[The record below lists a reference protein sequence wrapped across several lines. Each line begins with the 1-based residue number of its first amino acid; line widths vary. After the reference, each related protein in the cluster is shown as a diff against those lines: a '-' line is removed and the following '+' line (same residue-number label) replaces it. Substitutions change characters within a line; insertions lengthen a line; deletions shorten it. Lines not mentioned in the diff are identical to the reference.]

1 MTLRQHTATTE
12 DEDFSVSVIDVMAP
26 HPAPVTPSNDVTM
39 DRSQDS
45 SDQIVIKD
53 VPIRG
58 ASVGVIVGALL
69 ALLVSAWAAII
80 PFVGPLFGLSADGT
94 RAWTWNHVH
103 ALGSLA
109 PGAVGV
115 LACVMVL
122 ASARRPRGFL
132 SSFALTAEGLTLF
145 LCGAWLTVVPVVW
158 PVLVG
163 PYFHAASPSQT
174 LDYWM
179 AYSSGP
185 GVLLAGFGAFV
196 MRRADRRMVMH

>member
-1 MTLRQHTATTE
+1 MTLRQQSTTT
-12 DEDFSVSVIDVMAP
+12 DEDFSVSVTDVMAP
-26 HPAPVTPSNDVTM
+26 HPARVTPSNDVTVH
-39 DRSQDS
+39 RFGDS
-45 SDQIVIKD
+45 GDQQVLKD

-58 ASVGVIVGALL
+58 ASVGEIAGALL
-69 ALLVSAWAAII
+69 ALVVSAWAAII

-94 RAWTWNHVH
+94 RAWTWNQVH

-122 ASARRPRGFL
+122 ATARRPRGFL
-132 SSFALTAEGLTLF
+132 TSFALTAWGLILF
-145 LCGAWLTVVPVVW
+145 LCGAWLTMMPIVW

-179 AYSSGP
+179 AYASGP

-196 MRRADRRMVMH
+196 MRRADRRALTS